1 MSIESI
7 HLDHMEKKFDEN
19 LEDQT
24 TTDIISID
32 QIVALEEAS
41 INLMS
46 QLAMI
51 IVINHKYTIL

>member
-7 HLDHMEKKFDEN
+7 DLDHMEEKFDEN

-24 TTDIISID
+24 TIDIISID
-32 QIVALEEAS
+32 QIVALKEAS

-46 QLAMI
+46 
-51 IVINHKYTIL
+51 

>member
-1 MSIESI
+1 
-7 HLDHMEKKFDEN
+7 MEKKFDEN